1 MTDKKSKRLSVLLRT
16 FMPAFFSI
24 FFQVVCVLVV
34 SAEKCEPKNVAYA
47 LQNSGY
53 IVIEQSGG
61 RVLYG
66 EGQDNFVYP
75 ASTTKI
81 LTALTV
87 IESLPTDKIITVP
100 RAAVGVEGSSIYL
113 KEGEKISVEALLYGL
128 MLRSGNDAAVT
139 LALAVSGDIPTF
151 AALMNAKAAQCG
163 AKNSNFVNP
172 HGLHNDNHYTT
183 ARDLALITAKAM
195 NSPVFAKIVST
206 KIINFHCDE
215 ERTHCFVNKNKMLK
229 TYEGANGVKTGFTKK
244 SGRCLVSSAKRDGM
258 QLICVTLNC
267 PDMWQKS
274 KTLLDNAFSTYF
286 MQPLETALIPLEN
299 VGDAN
304 PTIRHEIDVHA
315 SYGER
320 GEFVPRSYPIKRDGS
335 EILNVKID

>member
-1 MTDKKSKRLSVLLRT
+1 MRSFL
-16 FMPAFFSI
+16 PAFFAII
-24 FFQVVCVLVV
+24 FQIAFVFLIGTG
-34 SAEKCEPKNVAYA
+34 KYEPKSVAYA
-47 LQNSGY
+47 QQNSGY
-53 IVIEQSGG
+53 IVIEQSSG
-61 RVLYG
+61 RLLYG
-66 EGQDNFVYP
+66 EGEDNKVYP

-81 LTALTV
+81 LTALAV
-87 IESLPTDKIITVP
+87 IESLPLDKILTVP

-151 AALMNAKAAQCG
+151 AALMNRKAAECG
-163 AKNSNFVNP
+163 AKSSNFVNP

-195 NSPVFAKIVST
+195 SNAVFAKIVST
-206 KIINFHCDE
+206 RIINFHCDE
-215 ERTHCFVNKNKMLK
+215 EKTHCFVNKNKMLK

-267 PDMWQKS
+267 PDMWQRS

-286 MQPLETALIPLEN
+286 MQPLETALIPPEN
-299 VGDAN
+299 VDGSITN
-304 PTIRHEIDVHA
+304 VRHEIDVYA
-315 SYGER
+315 SYDAR

-335 EILNVKID
+335 EILNVKTA